1 MKITGTANGW
11 QVFSVATSVTFR
23 IVGIEACCA
32 VKRLMNVT
40 DVVDNHTKCKRSGIC
55 ILREVLC
62 DLFPVVRIKVVTT
75 RTLEP
80 LGSVGKSSNNIILI
94 ENKVWVVIKGVTV
107 NGERL
112 VNKVPPS
119 LEAVNA
125 LNVICEC

>member
-11 QVFSVATSVTFR
+11 QVFSVATSVAFR
-23 IVGIEACCA
+23 VVGIEACCA

-62 DLFPVVRIKVVTT
+62 DLFPVVRIKVVIT

-80 LGSVGKSSNNIILI
+80 LG
-94 ENKVWVVIKGVTV
+94 
-107 NGERL
+107 
-112 VNKVPPS
+112 
-119 LEAVNA
+119 
-125 LNVICEC
+125 